1 MSLPVTE
8 KQIMTLPS
16 TEKDDEETVSAVQGR
31 AQAKGST
38 SVGRSQHPA
47 SGDTSAP
54 GRTLEATGVRA
65 PHKTSLSKARNL
77 ARRCAVQALY
87 QWHVTQQN
95 VGDIDAQFVT
105 EHDVKKVD
113 IAYFQEILH
122 QVPAHVTALDAHYAT
137 FLDRPVHEL
146 DPVECAILR
155 MSVYELAH
163 RPDIPYRVVINE
175 GVDMAKVFGAEQS
188 HKYINGV
195 LDKVARKLRTA
206 EIQMKA
212 RKPGA

>member
-1 MSLPVTE
+1 
-8 KQIMTLPS
+8 MTLPPAV
-16 TEKDDEETVSAVQGR
+16 KDTTQ
-31 AQAKGST
+31 
-38 SVGRSQHPA
+38 PA
-47 SGDTSAP
+47 STA
-54 GRTLEATGVRA
+54 RTPDKARGS
-65 PHKTSLSKARNL
+65 TSLSKGRNL

-87 QWHVTQQN
+87 QWHITQQN

-122 QVPAHVTALDAHYAT
+122 QVPVHVAELDAHYAT
-137 FLDRPVHEL
+137 FLDRPVREL

-163 RPDIPYRVVINE
+163 RPDIPYRVIINE

-195 LDKVARKLRTA
+195 LDKVARRLRAA
-206 EIQMKA
+206 EIQVRS
-212 RKPGA
+212 RKPTE